1 MSARRRRRAGRPRR
15 RPASPRTRCGAVT
28 IGLALAVACPSALA
42 LAGCGL
48 GAGKA
53 PTVVGLVI
61 TRDFGA
67 QVVRSWGA
75 PRARGQETV
84 MSLLTRNA
92 SVSTRYGGGFVQS
105 IDGLAGGHSGGRP
118 VDWFY
123 YVNGIEASKGAAST
137 NVHPGDRI
145 WWDRHD
151 WSATDQIPAVVGSF
165 PQPFLNGSEGKRLPV
180 RVECASVSGY
190 ACRTVTAR
198 LRAAHVLAAVAAL
211 GAGVGASKTLRV
223 AVGAWRQ
230 IAGVSDVRELSDGPR
245 SSGVYARFSASGAT
259 LTLLDQDARPV
270 QTLTAG
276 AGLIAATRTGEDAP
290 VWSVTGTDAAGVAR
304 AAGAFDAATLK
315 NRFAV
320 AVGGGGP
327 LALPRPGS

>member
-1 MSARRRRRAGRPRR
+1 MTLVAGLF
-15 RPASPRTRCGAVT
+15 V
-28 IGLALAVACPSALA
+28 LAAALVS
-42 LAGCGL
+42 GCGL

-53 PTVVGLVI
+53 PTAVSLVV

-67 QVVRSWGA
+67 RVVRSWAA
-75 PRARGQETV
+75 PRAQGQETV

-105 IDGLAGGHSGGRP
+105 IDGLAGGSSGGRP

-123 YVNGIEASKGAAST
+123 YVNGVQAPKGAAST
-137 NVHPGDRI
+137 DVHPGDRI

-151 WSATDQIPAVVGSF
+151 WSATDDIPAVVGSF
-165 PQPFLNGSEGKRLPV
+165 PQPFLNGTEGKRLPV

-198 LRAAHVLAAVAAL
+198 LRAAHVPAAVAAV
-211 GAGVGASKTLRV
+211 GAGVGASNTLRV
-223 AVGAWRQ
+223 AVGAWRE

-245 SSGVYARFSASGAT
+245 TSGVYARFSPSGAT
-259 LTLLDQDARPV
+259 LALLDQAARPV
-270 QTLTAG
+270 QTLAAG
-276 AGLIAATRTGEDAP
+276 AGLIAATRTGGDAP

-320 AVGGGGP
+320 AVDVGGP

>member
-48 GAGKA
+48 GASKA
-53 PTVVGLVI
+53 PTAVGPVI

>member
-1 MSARRRRRAGRPRR
+1 MSARRLTDAGRAHHRA
-15 RPASPRTRCGAVT
+15 ASPRTGA
-28 IGLALAVACPSALA
+28 GALAVALALA
-42 LAGCGL
+42 ATCAFALSFAGCGL

-53 PTVVGLVI
+53 PTAVGLVV

-105 IDGLAGGHSGGRP
+105 IDGLAGDRSGARP

-123 YVNGIEASKGAAST
+123 YVNGVEASRGAAST
-137 NVHPGDRI
+137 NVHPGDHI

-151 WSATDQIPAVVGSF
+151 WSVTDQIPAVVGSF
-165 PQPFLNGSEGKRLPV
+165 PQPFLNGTEGKRLPV
-180 RVECASVSGY
+180 RVECASVGGH

-198 LRAAHVLAAVAAL
+198 LRAAHVPAAVAAL
-211 GAGVGASKTLRV
+211 GSGVGASETLRV
-223 AVGAWRQ
+223 AVGAWRE

-245 SSGVYARFSASGAT
+245 SSGVYARFSPSGST

-270 QTLTAG
+270 QTLAAG
-276 AGLIAATRTGEDAP
+276 AGLIAATRTGDDAP
-290 VWSVTGTDAAGVAR
+290 VWSVTGTDVAGVAR
-304 AAGAFDAATLK
+304 AAGAFDAATLR

-320 AVGGGGP
+320 AVGAGGP